1 MRVLNL
7 KITLRASW
15 VHSLKEK
22 RMVVKSIVQRLKN
35 KFNVSVG
42 EFDEQDI
49 HQIIVIGIS
58 AVCGDQKQVDSTL
71 ENLIDFVEENTDAEI
86 INIESDNYLFK

>member
-42 EFDEQDI
+42 EVDEQDI
-49 HQIIVIGIS
+49 HQIIVIGI
-58 AVCGDQKQVDSTL
+58 CGDQKQVDSTL

>member
-42 EFDEQDI
+42 EVDEQDI
-49 HQIIVIGIS
+49 HQIVVIGIS

-86 INIESDNYLFK
+86 INIESDNYIFK

>member
-42 EFDEQDI
+42 EVDEQDI

-71 ENLIDFVEENTDAEI
+71 ENLIDFVEENIDAEI
-86 INIESDNYLFK
+86 INIESDNYIFK